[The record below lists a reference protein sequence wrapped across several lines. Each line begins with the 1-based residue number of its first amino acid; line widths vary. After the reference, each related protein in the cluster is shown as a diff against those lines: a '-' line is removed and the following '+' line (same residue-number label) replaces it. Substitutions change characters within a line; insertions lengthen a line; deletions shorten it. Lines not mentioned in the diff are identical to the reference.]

1 MEQLLYLL
9 AFLLHWRLVLSA
21 LGTVALAAVLSRLIP
36 PFTAGYCVALVIC
49 GVVFGIYWQ
58 GRADIGATLTQELP
72 EPKISSLV
80 AFLGFAF
87 IGFLCGGLVA
97 AMSGSATLGAAAL
110 LLGAAGV
117 VLWYRFLKRLP
128 FRSRSI
134 GLAVV
139 ALLAGY
145 SPVLLLSLGS
155 AS

>member
-1 MEQLLYLL
+1 MEQILTSL
-9 AFLLHWRLVLSA
+9 AILLHWRLVLSA
-21 LGTVALAAVLSRLIP
+21 LGAVMLAAVLSRLIP
-36 PFTAGYCVALVIC
+36 HFTAGYCVALVIG

-58 GRADIGATLTQELP
+58 VRADIDSTLTQEEP

-80 AFLGFAF
+80 ASLGFAF

-97 AMSGSATLGAAAL
+97 EMSGSATLGAAAL
-110 LLGAAGV
+110 LLGAVGV

-128 FRSRSI
+128 LRSRSV

-145 SPVLLLSLGS
+145 SPVLLFSSWL